1 MYAAE
6 SVHFEATRVRGNGD
20 NTRLVSD
27 RHDVATTSDG
37 LAIIS
42 GNCSGASLTAAD
54 SVAIVA
60 PHGPVGFM
68 SSDDSSVSGSSG
80 ISMTAG
86 RNAVFTAV
94 STVAVNSS
102 TGRARRDRTRVV
114 LRSFCDD
121 ADPRAFARSSEAQR
135 KSSRVNSA
143 FRFFRSFAHGAAVR
157 KQCPEIENQHPADC
171 AQLQWRWTSW
181 LCFSRGWV
189 RDARRKPHN
198 TARVDFRRRRD
209 PRRIATPLAFR

>member
-1 MYAAE
+1 MFVLRSRASRAVGAGPAPRGVTPRRAAVGLRSRDNGTPRRE
-6 SVHFEATRVRGNGD
+6 RDSRRDALAARAPAVQRLGRGD
-20 NTRLVSD
+20 E
-27 RHDVATTSDG
+27 
-37 LAIIS
+37 
-42 GNCSGASLTAAD
+42 
-54 SVAIVA
+54 
-60 PHGPVGFM
+60 
-68 SSDDSSVSGSSG
+68 
-80 ISMTAG
+80 
-86 RNAVFTAV
+86 AV
-94 STVAVNSS
+94 SERTSLVRPFREKKTQAR
-102 TGRARRDRTRVV
+102 RARRDRTRVV
-114 LRSFCDD
+114 LRSFRDD

-157 KQCPEIENQHPADC
+157 KKCPEIENQHPADC